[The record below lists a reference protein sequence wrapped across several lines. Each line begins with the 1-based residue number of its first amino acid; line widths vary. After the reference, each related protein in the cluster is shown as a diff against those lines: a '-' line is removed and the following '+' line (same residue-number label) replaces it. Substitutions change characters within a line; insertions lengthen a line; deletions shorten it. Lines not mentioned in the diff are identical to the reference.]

1 MAIKERGQAPA
12 TSHLYIEHDDHGM
25 EHSCWPAYVTC
36 PGSAPSQC
44 YLAPVAGQLESPL
57 PPWQQLRCR
66 EVLTFY
72 SHQMPHTGKPLE

>member
-1 MAIKERGQAPA
+1 MDSASTAKTQGSEQEYEQETSWTVAIKERGQAPA

-25 EHSCWPAYVTC
+25 EHSCWSAYVTC

-57 PPWQQLRCR
+57 SP
-66 EVLTFY
+66 
-72 SHQMPHTGKPLE
+72 